1 MPDLI
6 LAALIV
12 AIAILI
18 GACGLGLM
26 VFISLKRLARD
37 HEARMST
44 LATHLSSLTETLSY
58 DNGARGKI
66 YPVSSIA
73 HNLSTFKELQPSL
86 KQLLTDLNSYVI
98 KPLKEKAK
106 SPAA

>member
-1 MPDLI
+1 MSDLI
-6 LAALIV
+6 LAALII

-18 GACGLGLM
+18 GACGLGLTIF
-26 VFISLKRLARD
+26 VSLKRLARD
-37 HEARMST
+37 HDAGMGRIAS
-44 LATHLSSLTETLSY
+44 HFSSLAETLSD

-66 YPVSSIA
+66 YPMSSIA
-73 HNLSTFKELQPSL
+73 YSLSMLKELQPPL
-86 KQLLTDLNSYVI
+86 RQLLTDLNGYVI